1 MTTMMLSKMIVK
13 STGASLYTLE
23 ISSLRCYST
32 TALRLADTA
41 PEGTKEVKKFPPPEF
56 YLRRACR
63 DGRTVFRAD
72 NASWFGGQARLARN
86 DRLCPSRDLNFTPLD
101 WANHKSPYRRF
112 RHALNLFRS
121 STVQRLIFPD
131 LTTVALISAGLAYYN
146 EVILM
151 GVDMLS
157 ISPTAFGGATSAIGL
172 LAGFR
177 LNASY
182 GRYEECRIFWGD
194 TNNSIRDL
202 ARETMMWMKDKDQQ
216 SRMLKLC
223 KAYPVVLNFHL
234 NAKGGHHN
242 LLRTSSGPKKMNVS
256 GESVHHLVKEEPEK
270 EQEYSFEDRVHAEF
284 MAELGDIYLDGKHEE
299 DYVRLCNVKYSGA
312 NTPLEV
318 LSCMGETIAGSVGTV
333 DAIYVREMDEQC
345 QRLCGAF
352 GASERVLRTSLPTS
366 FTRHSSRLMFFW
378 TNALPFALYPAL
390 GPFGTLPAA
399 MFTSWAIGSIDD
411 IGVQLEEPF
420 FVLPL
425 RQYSDG
431 MFDAIG
437 QIERN
442 YTPYVPPS
450 VKGADDVVAVGA
462 NPVQE
467 SKTS

>member
-1 MTTMMLSKMIVK
+1 MMATTMMLKP
-13 STGASLYTLE
+13 TGSLRTFNAY
-23 ISSLRCYST
+23 SRRCYST
-32 TALRLADTA
+32 TAVRLATDDA
-41 PEGTKEVKKFPPPEF
+41 DSDGVKEKRFPPPQF
-56 YLRRACR
+56 YLPRAER
-63 DGRTVFRAD
+63 QGRSVFQTCQMY
-72 NASWFGGQARLARN
+72 FGQSRLTRN
-86 DRLCPSRDLNFTPLD
+86 DRRCPTRDLNMTPLD
-101 WANHKSPYRRF
+101 WANHKSPFRRYR
-112 RHALNLFRS
+112 HVANLFKS
-121 STVQRLIFPD
+121 STIQRLAFPD
-131 LTTVALISAGLAYYN
+131 LASVALISVGLAYYN
-146 EVILM
+146 EVLVAGADI
-151 GVDMLS
+151 LS
-157 ISPTAFGGATSAIGL
+157 ISPTAFGGATTAIGI

-194 TNNSIRDL
+194 TNNTIRDL

-216 SRMLKLC
+216 GRMLKLC

-234 NAKGGHHN
+234 NYKGGHHN
-242 LLRTSSGPKKMNVS
+242 ILRTETPKEANVNMSGDS
-256 GESVHHLVKEEPEK
+256 IHHLVEEVQDKEK
-270 EQEYSFEDRVHAEF
+270 IYSFEDRVHSEF
-284 MAELGDIYLDGKHEE
+284 MAELRDIYLDGMDEE
-299 DYVRLCNVKYSGA
+299 DYQRICNIRYNGG

-345 QRLCGAF
+345 QRLCAAF

-378 TNALPFALYPAL
+378 SNALPFALYPTL
-390 GPFGTLPAA
+390 GPLGTLPAA
-399 MFTSWAIGSIDD
+399 VFTSWALLSIED

-442 YTPYVPPS
+442 YTPYLPPS
-450 VKGADDVVAVGA
+450 VKAA
-462 NPVQE
+462 NDAAAIE
-467 SKTS
+467 ATRSKKSIAA